1 MSNTKTQHE
10 GTSPIISSSQL
21 VELAQIAFD
30 AGSMFHVE
38 GQGGGGKT
46 SMLETDLALAM
57 GIPSERVF
65 TVNCSGYP
73 PSELVGYGIPDSESH
88 DMWFARPEQWPHAL
102 TVGGDDCLLIL
113 DEFTQWAPEAQS
125 LCRSLFQ
132 PTDGKPPKIGTHEL
146 GSNVKICITSNRA
159 IDGSRSLRVDAPTS
173 NRCMTVTLA
182 PDLDDC
188 LAYYAKQ
195 GLGLSPLFAFL
206 KFTQGLNETDH
217 FNPAIGKGWDG
228 GPHATP
234 RSWEFAL
241 RYTKDLDVTN
251 CDSRLLETV
260 LKGWVGMKAGAA
272 ACAFIYTI
280 SAFIPRLK
288 QIRSHA
294 ATMPTGD
301 PSAQYSIA
309 YAALRTAKKEMTE
322 SGVNPSDAVVGGQ
335 LDWLVD
341 DIIIPSEGELRGW
354 AFRTAIAIG
363 IPLEKHDRRSNMQGV

>member
-1 MSNTKTQHE
+1 MSIKTEHE
-10 GTSPIISSSQL
+10 STSPIVTSSQI
-21 VELAQIAFD
+21 VELAQIAF
-30 AGSMFHVE
+30 ASGSMYHVE

-46 SMLETDLALAM
+46 SILQHDLAEAM
-57 GIPSERVF
+57 GIPPERVF
-65 TVNCSGYP
+65 KVNCSGYP
-73 PSELVGYGIPDSESH
+73 PSELVGYGIPDSETH

-125 LCRSLFQ
+125 LCRSLFD
-132 PTDGKPPKIGTHEL
+132 PVNGVPMIGTHEL

-159 IDGSRSLRVDAPTS
+159 VDGSRSLRVDAPTS
-173 NRCMTVTLA
+173 NRCMTNTLA

-188 LAYYAKQ
+188 LAYYANQ

-206 KFTQGLNETDH
+206 KYTQGLNETDH

-241 RYTKDLDVTN
+241 RYTKDLDMETAN
-251 CDSRLLETV
+251 ARTLETA

-272 ACAFIYTI
+272 ACAFLYTI
-280 SAFIPRLK
+280 SAYIPRLK
-288 QIRSHA
+288 KIRAHED
-294 ATMPTGD
+294 TMPTGD

-309 YAALRTAKKEMTE
+309 YAALRTAKKELKA
-322 SGVNPSDAVVGGQ
+322 SDAVPSDAVVSGQ

-341 DIIIPSEGELRGW
+341 DIIIPAEGELRGW
-354 AFRTAIAIG
+354 AYRTAIAIG
-363 IPLEKHDRRSNMQGV
+363 IQLEKHDRRHKMQSL